1 MRWTIAMI
9 LALFTAAIVSDAVAA
24 RPAKRG
30 AQAATCNC
38 TCASDEKGQGGFPRY
53 TQAVSFAEESA
64 RACQSHIS
72 SFGGCRVKLS
82 SGYAVGTLRGCKWS
96 AGAAASTQNGGIDP
110 GQPQTSSPFR
120 KPKKLFSTKP

>member
-1 MRWTIAMI
+1 MRWTIAII
-9 LALFTAAIVSDAVAA
+9 LALFTSAIVSDTVAA

-30 AQAATCNC
+30 VQAAMCNC
-38 TCASDEKGQGGFPRY
+38 TCVSDEKGQGGFPRY
-53 TQAVSFAEESA
+53 TEAVSFAEQSET
-64 RACQSHIS
+64 ACHHIS
-72 SFGGCRVKLS
+72 GFGGCRVKLS

-110 GQPQTSSPFR
+110 GQPQTSSPFG